1 MKHNMTVSIDKK
13 RDKDGIVRMRQV
25 GIREKLMRFLLGKK
39 ERLTILIPGSTVE
52 TVAITEIGEE
62 ESDEALRD

>member
-1 MKHNMTVSIDKK
+1 MKHNMTVSIDKR
-13 RDKDGIVRMRQV
+13 RDKDGIVSCQQV

-52 TVAITEIGEE
+52 TVAITEVKEE
-62 ESDEALRD
+62 ADEALRD